1 MTSAVRTVGRSRRKL
16 AIGGTTLA
24 IAGSS
29 LLLWTELPA
38 DLASGAGASTAL
50 AELAARSPGI
60 RIGGAALKAKTK
72 RAKPTSLVKSTS
84 QSTAEEAPGLG
95 APASPPLG
103 ASGPDGL
110 SSAPATLGA
119 FPGQVASP
127 GETPIVVQPVP
138 IGGVGFVPVPGGGGV
153 IIGPGGGGAGGLPG
167 GGTGG
172 VIPSPTPTTTP
183 APAPTPSP
191 TSSTPIGSPSPT
203 PALPPASA
211 VPEPSTWLMLI
222 SGFGFLGAYLRRRRR
237 VLGTI

>member
-1 MTSAVRTVGRSRRKL
+1 MTSGITTVGRSRRKL

-38 DLASGAGASTAL
+38 DLASGAGASIAL

-60 RIGGAALKAKTK
+60 RIGGTALKAKTK

-84 QSTAEEAPGLG
+84 QSPAEEAPGLG
-95 APASPPLG
+95 APASPLLG
-103 ASGPDGL
+103 ASGPEGL
-110 SSAPATLGA
+110 GSAPATLGA
-119 FPGQVASP
+119 FPGQVAAP
-127 GETPIVVQPVP
+127 GETPIGVQSVP

-191 TSSTPIGSPSPT
+191 TSSTPIVSPSPT
-203 PALPPASA
+203 PTLPPASA

-222 SGFGFLGAYLRRRRR
+222 SGFGFLGAGLRRRQR
-237 VLGTI
+237 VLRTA